1 MSREPRSI
9 PRHLS
14 SGDFAARQWSYFR
27 EADEAK
33 FRWQTA
39 TPVFAA
45 SERHLVS
52 VAAGEGRLLEV
63 GCGEGGNLFHLG
75 PRAGLTVGLDYACA
89 KLMFASGAIPW
100 GRFAGADAL
109 SLPFRSGTFDRVLI
123 RDVLHHLPRDRQRE
137 AVAEMFR
144 VCRPAGEVVVIEP
157 NGRNPLMIALALV
170 TPAERGL
177 FRSSPERVA
186 ALVRTAA
193 PRIGLEMAQ
202 PLPVARAVL
211 HYRYGVPALGRRPW
225 AVRALCRL
233 DAMLEHLIPRSL
245 WAYIIVRAR
254 RGE

>member
-1 MSREPRSI
+1 VSREPRSI

-27 EADEAK
+27 EVDEAK

-52 VAAGEGRLLEV
+52 VVAGEGRLLEV

-89 KLMFASGAIPW
+89 KLVFASGAIPW

-109 SLPFRSGTFDRVLI
+109 SLPFRSGAFDRVLI

-137 AVAEMFR
+137 AVAELFR
-144 VCRPAGEVVVIEP
+144 VCRSGGEVVVIEP
-157 NGRNPLMIALALV
+157 NGRNPLMAASYARCFIIGMESLPWAASHRLHVCSPGWMRCWSA
-170 TPAERGL
+170 
-177 FRSSPERVA
+177 SSP
-186 ALVRTAA
+186 
-193 PRIGLEMAQ
+193 
-202 PLPVARAVL
+202 ARSGATSSSV
-211 HYRYGVPALGRRPW
+211 G
-225 AVRALCRL
+225 
-233 DAMLEHLIPRSL
+233 
-245 WAYIIVRAR
+245 AR
-254 RGE
+254 RDEGVKRDASASRRVPRGARRSRNG